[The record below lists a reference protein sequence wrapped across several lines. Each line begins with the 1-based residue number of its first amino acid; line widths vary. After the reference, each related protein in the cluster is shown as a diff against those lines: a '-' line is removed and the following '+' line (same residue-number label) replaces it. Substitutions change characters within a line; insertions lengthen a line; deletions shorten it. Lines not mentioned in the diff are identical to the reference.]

1 MSNLNTTVP
10 AVRLTVESVEGNIGG
25 YLSLEFLRTVN
36 VVFDEMLSRLY
47 HGAKKRKDWATA
59 EPWKELTEHECRT
72 CIRDSLAKGKLI
84 DAMNYLMF
92 AHLNGHKLLSLR
104 NPSIDEP
111 VSIDSQ
117 MRDQLANALGVTG
130 RSWDEMLDTA
140 SKWAKIAAKAES
152 ISETLKTAYEKEKL
166 VEKIAQELKL
176 DPEASEERILST
188 IHMLVTTRQAELK
201 SADFGFMRPDGQ
213 MIYGIQGDTLVI
225 NGAAVK
231 NLAPGQTITPAPIN
245 INITGCADPDT
256 LENIAK
262 MIKANRQNA
271 GVDGAGHTKNTV
283 TIKNEAA
290 PDLFPEQRIKIK
302 AGAKWPH
309 MTPPAGAVEE
319 LKWPRTTPPEGGDK
333 TRKTALP
340 NAMAAPYGVTTAYDK
355 AAEDCQGVVYEKYAP
370 ELRPSTTD
378 TNDDLDLTMVAD
390 DSGIRSTLF
399 RFKNE
404 KDRDDYLPLLRTFLG
419 ALEQAAYGKGRERH
433 ANDLPFIE
441 QPILT
446 MAHML
451 DSDAGLAQQVIKKTV
466 EARSLPTKQARIN
479 ELRGTLVYA
488 AAMILFEE
496 MYGTPDAKPS
506 STSRSVVPV
515 KISDLQAGMVIRF
528 DRDYIA
534 VVEGLI
540 GTQIGDDGKINFWWS
555 VRRERGGVQSK
566 GVVFGPDGTT
576 FNVDNDP
583 DNLDGAL

>member
-1 MSNLNTTVP
+1 MSNRNTTVP

-47 HGAKKRKDWATA
+47 HGAKKRKGWATA

-72 CIRDSLAKGKLI
+72 CIRDSLAKGNLV

-92 AHLNGHKLLSLR
+92 AHLNGHKLPTLCAPYS
-104 NPSIDEP
+104 
-111 VSIDSQ
+111 VDSQ

-130 RSWDEMLDTA
+130 RSWDEMLAMAGAVNAQAFEHQKTIEA
-140 SKWAKIAAKAES
+140 IAK
-152 ISETLKTAYEKEKL
+152 
-166 VEKIAQELKL
+166 ELKL
-176 DPEASEERILST
+176 DPDAPADTIIST
-188 IHMLVTTRQAELK
+188 VHFLVKRCQNDVTEVR
-201 SADFGFMRPDGQ
+201 
-213 MIYGIQGDTLVI
+213 
-225 NGAAVK
+225 
-231 NLAPGQTITPAPIN
+231 
-245 INITGCADPDT
+245 ITGCTDPDVM
-256 LENIAK
+256 ENVAK
-262 MIKANRQNA
+262 MIKSNSQPAA
-271 GVDGAGHTKNTV
+271 FAWDGRTKNTV

-302 AGAKWPH
+302 AGAKWPQ
-309 MTPPAGAVEE
+309 MTPPAGADEE
-319 LKWPRTTPPEGGDK
+319 LKWSGP
-333 TRKTALP
+333 AS
-340 NAMAAPYGVTTAYDK
+340 AYDK
-355 AAEDCQGVVYEKYAP
+355 AAEDCRGLVYETFAP

-496 MYGTPDAKPS
+496 MYG
-506 STSRSVVPV
+506 RS
-515 KISDLQAGMVIRF
+515 D
-528 DRDYIA
+528 
-534 VVEGLI
+534 
-540 GTQIGDDGKINFWWS
+540 
-555 VRRERGGVQSK
+555 
-566 GVVFGPDGTT
+566 
-576 FNVDNDP
+576 DP
-583 DNLDGAL
+583 DNLNGAL

>member
-1 MSNLNTTVP
+1 MSNPNTTVP

-117 MRDQLANALGVTG
+117 MRDQLANAMGVTG
-130 RSWDEMLDTA
+130 RSWDEMLAMVGAVKAQVVEQTEAFDQ
-140 SKWAKIAAKAES
+140 IAAALQMGPDTPPKHLANIVYS
-152 ISETLKTAYEKEKL
+152 QVSRRNT
-166 VEKIAQELKL
+166 
-176 DPEASEERILST
+176 
-188 IHMLVTTRQAELK
+188 VTEVR
-201 SADFGFMRPDGQ
+201 
-213 MIYGIQGDTLVI
+213 
-225 NGAAVK
+225 
-231 NLAPGQTITPAPIN
+231 
-245 INITGCADPDT
+245 ITGGTAQDAM
-256 LENIAK
+256 ENIAK
-262 MIKANRQNA
+262 AIKANCQSAAFAR
-271 GVDGAGHTKNTV
+271 DGRTKNTV

-290 PDLFPEQRIKIK
+290 PDLFPEQRIK
-302 AGAKWPH
+302 
-309 MTPPAGAVEE
+309 
-319 LKWPRTTPPEGGDK
+319 
-333 TRKTALP
+333 
-340 NAMAAPYGVTTAYDK
+340 AYK
-355 AAEDCQGVVYEKYAP
+355 KQQQYE
-370 ELRPSTTD
+370 
-378 TNDDLDLTMVAD
+378 LTMEAD
-390 DSGIRSTLF
+390 DSGIPSPLFIFRS
-399 RFKNE
+399 K

-451 DSDAGLAQQVIKKTV
+451 DSDAGLAQQVIKKTI
-466 EARSLPTKQARIN
+466 EARSLPTKRARIN

-496 MYGTPDAKPS
+496 MYGRAD
-506 STSRSVVPV
+506 
-515 KISDLQAGMVIRF
+515 
-528 DRDYIA
+528 
-534 VVEGLI
+534 
-540 GTQIGDDGKINFWWS
+540 
-555 VRRERGGVQSK
+555 
-566 GVVFGPDGTT
+566 
-576 FNVDNDP
+576 DP
-583 DNLDGAL
+583 DNLNGAL

>member
-104 NPSIDEP
+104 NPSTDEP

-130 RSWDEMLDTA
+130 RSWDEMLAMAGAVNAQAFEHGKTIGA
-140 SKWAKIAAKAES
+140 IAK
-152 ISETLKTAYEKEKL
+152 
-166 VEKIAQELKL
+166 ELKL
-176 DPEASEERILST
+176 DPDAPADTIIST
-188 IHMLVTTRQAELK
+188 VHFLVKRCQ
-201 SADFGFMRPDGQ
+201 SAVTEVR
-213 MIYGIQGDTLVI
+213 
-225 NGAAVK
+225 
-231 NLAPGQTITPAPIN
+231 
-245 INITGCADPDT
+245 ITGGTAQDAM
-256 LENIAK
+256 ENIAK
-262 MIKANRQNA
+262 AIKANCQSAAFAR
-271 GVDGAGHTKNTV
+271 DGRTKNTV

-290 PDLFPEQRIKIK
+290 PDLFPEQRIRIK

-319 LKWPRTTPPEGGDK
+319 LKWPRTTPPEGEDK

-355 AAEDCQGVVYEKYAP
+355 AAEDCQGVAYEKFAP

-433 ANDLPFIE
+433 ANDLPFVE

-446 MAHML
+446 MARML

-496 MYGTPDAKPS
+496 MYGKPDAKPS

-515 KISDLQAGMVIRF
+515 KISDLQPGMVIRF

-540 GTQIGDDGKINFWWS
+540 GTQICDDGKINFWWS
-555 VRRERGGVQSK
+555 VRRERGGVPSK
-566 GVVFGPDGTT
+566 GVVFGSDIT

-583 DNLDGAL
+583 DNLNGAL

>member
-1 MSNLNTTVP
+1 MSNRNTTVP

-47 HGAKKRKDWATA
+47 HGAKKRKGWATA

-130 RSWDEMLDTA
+130 RSWDEMLAMAGAVNAQAFEHGKTIGA
-140 SKWAKIAAKAES
+140 IAK
-152 ISETLKTAYEKEKL
+152 
-166 VEKIAQELKL
+166 ELKL
-176 DPEASEERILST
+176 DPDAPADTIIST
-188 IHMLVTTRQAELK
+188 VHFLVKRCQ
-201 SADFGFMRPDGQ
+201 SAVTE
-213 MIYGIQGDTLVI
+213 IS
-225 NGAAVK
+225 
-231 NLAPGQTITPAPIN
+231 
-245 INITGCADPDT
+245 ITGCTDPDV
-256 LENIAK
+256 LENAAK
-262 MIKANRQNA
+262 LIRVNSQRAA
-271 GVDGAGHTKNTV
+271 FTWDGRTKNTV

-319 LKWPRTTPPEGGDK
+319 LKWPRTTPPEGEDK

-340 NAMAAPYGVTTAYDK
+340 NAMAAPYGVK
-355 AAEDCQGVVYEKYAP
+355 ASKQQQYE
-370 ELRPSTTD
+370 
-378 TNDDLDLTMVAD
+378 LTMDVD
-390 DSGIRSTLF
+390 NSGIASPLFIFRS
-399 RFKNE
+399 K

-433 ANDLPFIE
+433 ANDLPFTE

-446 MAHML
+446 MARML
-451 DSDAGLAQQVIKKTV
+451 DNDAGLAQQVIKKTV

-496 MYGTPDAKPS
+496 MYGRAD
-506 STSRSVVPV
+506 
-515 KISDLQAGMVIRF
+515 
-528 DRDYIA
+528 
-534 VVEGLI
+534 
-540 GTQIGDDGKINFWWS
+540 
-555 VRRERGGVQSK
+555 
-566 GVVFGPDGTT
+566 
-576 FNVDNDP
+576 DP
-583 DNLDGAL
+583 DNLNGAL

>member
-1 MSNLNTTVP
+1 MSEMKDYPPKNIPSVQVKYP
-10 AVRLTVESVEGNIGG
+10 AFASDLLTHDFIDEVVRVYN
-25 YLSLEFLRTVN
+25 R
-36 VVFDEMLSRLY
+36 MLDRLY
-47 HGAKKRKDWATA
+47 YGAHKRRGWATA
-59 EPWKELTEHECRT
+59 EPWKDLTEHECRT

-130 RSWDEMLDTA
+130 RSWDEMLAMAGAVNAQAFEHQKTIEA
-140 SKWAKIAAKAES
+140 IAK
-152 ISETLKTAYEKEKL
+152 
-166 VEKIAQELKL
+166 ELKL
-176 DPEASEERILST
+176 DPDAPADSIISAVHFPVKRCQSA
-188 IHMLVTTRQAELK
+188 VTEI
-201 SADFGFMRPDGQ
+201 S
-213 MIYGIQGDTLVI
+213 
-225 NGAAVK
+225 
-231 NLAPGQTITPAPIN
+231 
-245 INITGCADPDT
+245 ITGCTDPDV
-256 LENIAK
+256 LENAAK
-262 MIKANRQNA
+262 LIRANSQRA
-271 GVDGAGHTKNTV
+271 AFAWDGRTKNTV

-290 PDLFPEQRIKIK
+290 PDLFPEQRIRIK
-302 AGAKWPH
+302 AGAKGPH
-309 MTPPAGAVEE
+309 MTPPAGASEE
-319 LKWPRTTPPEGGDK
+319 LKWPRTTPPEGEDK

-355 AAEDCQGVVYEKYAP
+355 AAEDCHGVVYEKFAP
-370 ELRPSTTD
+370 ELRPSTPD
-378 TNDDLDLTMVAD
+378 TNDDLCLTMVAD

-433 ANDLPFIE
+433 ANDLPFVE
-441 QPILT
+441 QPTLT
-446 MAHML
+446 TAHML
-451 DSDAGLAQQVIKKTV
+451 DSDAGLAQQVIKKTI
-466 EARSLPTKQARIN
+466 EARTLPTKAARIS

-496 MYGTPDAKPS
+496 MHGKPDAKPS

-515 KISDLQAGMVIRF
+515 KISDLQPGMVIRF

-555 VRRERGGVQSK
+555 VRRERGGVPSK
-566 GVVFGPDGTT
+566 GVVFGSDIT

-583 DNLDGAL
+583 DQLDRGYI

>member
-1 MSNLNTTVP
+1 MSNPNTAMP
-10 AVRLTVESVEGNIGG
+10 AVRLTVASIEGNVGE

-36 VVFDEMLSRLY
+36 GVFDEMLSRLY
-47 HGAKKRKDWATA
+47 HGAVKRKGWATA

-72 CIRDSLAKGKLI
+72 CIRDSLAKDKLI

-111 VSIDSQ
+111 VSVDSQ

-130 RSWDEMLDTA
+130 RNWDEMLATVGA
-140 SKWAKIAAKAES
+140 VNAQAFEHQTTLETIAA
-152 ISETLKTAYEKEKL
+152 T
-166 VEKIAQELKL
+166 LKL
-176 DPEASEERILST
+176 DFEASDESILT
-188 IHMLVTTRQAELK
+188 AI
-201 SADFGFMRPDGQ
+201 
-213 MIYGIQGDTLVI
+213 DTLV
-225 NGAAVK
+225 ASQPVEPEAH
-231 NLAPGQTITPAPIN
+231 QS
-245 INITGCADPDT
+245 ADADRNT
-256 LENIAK
+256 HA
-262 MIKANRQNA
+262 
-271 GVDGAGHTKNTV
+271 KNTV

-290 PDLFPEQRIKIK
+290 PDLFPEQRLKIK

-319 LKWPRTTPPEGGDK
+319 IKLLRTTPPEGEDK

-340 NAMAAPYGVTTAYDK
+340 NAMAAPYGVK
-355 AAEDCQGVVYEKYAP
+355 ASKKQQQYE
-370 ELRPSTTD
+370 
-378 TNDDLDLTMVAD
+378 LTMEAD
-390 DSGIRSTLF
+390 DSGIPSPLFIFRS
-399 RFKNE
+399 K

-433 ANDLPFIE
+433 ANDLPFVE

-446 MAHML
+446 MARML
-451 DSDAGLAQQVIKKTV
+451 DSDAGLAQQVIKKTI
-466 EARSLPTKQARIN
+466 EARSLPSKTARIN

-496 MYGTPDAKPS
+496 MYGKPDAKPRPS
-506 STSRSVVPV
+506 FPSFPPVVPV
-515 KISDLQAGMVIRF
+515 KISDLKSGMVIRF
-528 DRDYIA
+528 DHDYIA

-540 GTQIGDDGKINFWWS
+540 GTQIGDDGRINFWWS

-583 DNLDGAL
+583 DELDGNYI

>member
-1 MSNLNTTVP
+1 MSENKEMPAKNRIVHPRTELRWPPFHSNLLNE
-10 AVRLTVESVEGNIGG
+10 AFLNSVKG
-25 YLSLEFLRTVN
+25 
-36 VVFDEMLSRLY
+36 VFDEMLGRLY
-47 HGAKKRKDWATA
+47 YGADKRKGWATA

-104 NPSIDEP
+104 NPSTDEP

-117 MRDQLANALGVTG
+117 MRDQLANALGVAG

-201 SADFGFMRPDGQ
+201 SEDFGFMRPDGQ

-231 NLAPGQTITPAPIN
+231 NPAPGQAVTPAPIN
-245 INITGCADPDT
+245 INNTGGTAQDAM
-256 LENIAK
+256 ENIAK
-262 MIKANRQNA
+262 AIKENCQSAAFAR
-271 GVDGAGHTKNTV
+271 DGRTKNTV

-309 MTPPAGAVEE
+309 MTPPAGADEE
-319 LKWPRTTPPEGGDK
+319 LKWGGP
-333 TRKTALP
+333 AS
-340 NAMAAPYGVTTAYDK
+340 AYDK
-355 AAEDCQGVVYEKYAP
+355 AAEDCQGAVYEKFAP

-496 MYGTPDAKPS
+496 MYGRAD
-506 STSRSVVPV
+506 
-515 KISDLQAGMVIRF
+515 
-528 DRDYIA
+528 
-534 VVEGLI
+534 
-540 GTQIGDDGKINFWWS
+540 
-555 VRRERGGVQSK
+555 
-566 GVVFGPDGTT
+566 
-576 FNVDNDP
+576 DP
-583 DNLDGAL
+583 DNLNGAL

>member
-1 MSNLNTTVP
+1 MSENKEMPSKNRIVHPRTELRWPPFHSNLLNE
-10 AVRLTVESVEGNIGG
+10 AFLTSVKG
-25 YLSLEFLRTVN
+25 
-36 VVFDEMLSRLY
+36 VFDEMLGRLY
-47 HGAKKRKDWATA
+47 YGADKRRGWATA

-104 NPSIDEP
+104 TPSK
-111 VSIDSQ
+111 VDSQ

-130 RSWDEMLDTA
+130 RSWDEMLAMAGAVNAQAFEHQKTIEA
-140 SKWAKIAAKAES
+140 IAK
-152 ISETLKTAYEKEKL
+152 
-166 VEKIAQELKL
+166 ELKL
-176 DPEASEERILST
+176 DPDAPADTIIST
-188 IHMLVTTRQAELK
+188 VHFLVTSRQ
-201 SADFGFMRPDGQ
+201 SAV
-213 MIYGIQGDTLVI
+213 TE
-225 NGAAVK
+225 
-231 NLAPGQTITPAPIN
+231 
-245 INITGCADPDT
+245 INITGGTDSET

-262 MIKANRQNA
+262 VIKANSQRA
-271 GVDGAGHTKNTV
+271 AFAWDG
-283 TIKNEAA
+283 
-290 PDLFPEQRIKIK
+290 
-302 AGAKWPH
+302 
-309 MTPPAGAVEE
+309 
-319 LKWPRTTPPEGGDK
+319 
-333 TRKTALP
+333 RKVGTSP
-340 NAMAAPYGVTTAYDK
+340 AMAAPYGVKADK
-355 AAEDCQGVVYEKYAP
+355 KQQQYE
-370 ELRPSTTD
+370 
-378 TNDDLDLTMVAD
+378 LTMEAD
-390 DSGIRSTLF
+390 DSGIPSPLFIFRS
-399 RFKNE
+399 K

-451 DSDAGLAQQVIKKTV
+451 DSDAGLAQQVIKKTI

-496 MYGTPDAKPS
+496 MHGTPDAKPS

-583 DNLDGAL
+583 DELDRDYI

>member
-1 MSNLNTTVP
+1 MSEKPEVVPAKGTPKNRIVHPRTELRWPPFHSNLLNE
-10 AVRLTVESVEGNIGG
+10 AFLTSIKG
-25 YLSLEFLRTVN
+25 
-36 VVFDEMLSRLY
+36 VFDEMLGRLY
-47 HGAKKRKDWATA
+47 YGADKRKGWATA

-92 AHLNGHKLLSLR
+92 AHLNGHKLPTLCAPYS
-104 NPSIDEP
+104 
-111 VSIDSQ
+111 VDSQ
-117 MRDQLANALGVTG
+117 MRDQLANALRVTG
-130 RSWDEMLDTA
+130 RSWDEMLAMAGAVNAQAFEHQKTIEA
-140 SKWAKIAAKAES
+140 IAK
-152 ISETLKTAYEKEKL
+152 
-166 VEKIAQELKL
+166 ELKL
-176 DPEASEERILST
+176 DPDAPADKIIST
-188 IHMLVTTRQAELK
+188 VHFLVKRCQ
-201 SADFGFMRPDGQ
+201 SAV
-213 MIYGIQGDTLVI
+213 TEV
-225 NGAAVK
+225 
-231 NLAPGQTITPAPIN
+231 
-245 INITGCADPDT
+245 NITGCTDPDAM
-256 LENIAK
+256 ENVAK
-262 MIKANRQNA
+262 MIKANSQPA
-271 GVDGAGHTKNTV
+271 AFAWDGRTKNIV

-290 PDLFPEQRIKIK
+290 PDLFPEQRITVKKATVTIDGLDLTTIADEPAIPSALFPEQRIKTK
-302 AGAKWPH
+302 AGAD
-309 MTPPAGAVEE
+309 EE
-319 LKWPRTTPPEGGDK
+319 LKWPRTTPPEGADK

-340 NAMAAPYGVTTAYDK
+340 NAMAAPYGVK
-355 AAEDCQGVVYEKYAP
+355 AAKQQQYE
-370 ELRPSTTD
+370 
-378 TNDDLDLTMVAD
+378 LTMEAD
-390 DSGIRSTLF
+390 DSGIPSPLFIFRS
-399 RFKNE
+399 K

-433 ANDLPFIE
+433 ANDLPFTE
-441 QPILT
+441 QPNLT
-446 MAHML
+446 MARML

-496 MYGTPDAKPS
+496 MYGKPDAKPS
-506 STSRSVVPV
+506 STSRSVVRV

-583 DNLDGAL
+583 DNLNGAL